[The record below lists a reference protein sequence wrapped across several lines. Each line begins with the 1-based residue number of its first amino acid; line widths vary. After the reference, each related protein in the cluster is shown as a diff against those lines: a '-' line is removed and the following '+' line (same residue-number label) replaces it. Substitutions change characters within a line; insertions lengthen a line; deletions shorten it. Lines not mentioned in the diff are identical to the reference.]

1 MASRDVVQRR
11 VVIADDNADM
21 RRLIRDQVE
30 LTGFAV
36 VGEAADGDEAI
47 RVVERLR
54 PHIVVLDLEM
64 GRMSGANALPAIRAA
79 APSCAVVVFSWFPDP
94 FTLAA
99 VLALGADL
107 YVDKA
112 EGPGRLVE
120 RLRMTVAETPLPA
133 EEADADRL
141 AAVRAEL
148 DALHQIARARKLLSG
163 ERRRYTHLQLIE
175 NRLERRGLSCSP
187 RTPEGA

>member
-1 MASRDVVQRR
+1 MASRDVVQHRR

-21 RRLIRDQVE
+21 RRLLRDQ
-30 LTGFAV
+30 LDLNGFTV

-64 GRMSGANALPAIRAA
+64 GRMSGASALPAIRTA
-79 APSCAVVVFSWFPDP
+79 APTCSVVVFSWFPDP

-99 VLALGADL
+99 VLAMGADL
-107 YVDKA
+107 YVDKV
-112 EGPGRLVE
+112 EGPGRLVA
-120 RLRMTVAETPLPA
+120 RLRTLAAERPLPA
-133 EEADADRL
+133 EETDEDRL
-141 AAVRAEL
+141 ADIRAEL
-148 DALHQIARARKLLSG
+148 GALHQIARARKLLTS

-175 NRLERRGLSCSP
+175 ARLERRAAASRP
-187 RTPEGA
+187 